1 MEKNNLF
8 FEKLT
13 PVNDSDISIYEAA
26 IDFVFKNDDVRN
38 IAISGAYGAGKSSVL
53 ASYKTKHSSTKFL
66 HIFGPFSRYS
76 GRR

>member
-53 ASYKTKHSSTKFL
+53 ASYKTKHLCIYTCA
-66 HIFGPFSRYS
+66 
-76 GRR
+76 